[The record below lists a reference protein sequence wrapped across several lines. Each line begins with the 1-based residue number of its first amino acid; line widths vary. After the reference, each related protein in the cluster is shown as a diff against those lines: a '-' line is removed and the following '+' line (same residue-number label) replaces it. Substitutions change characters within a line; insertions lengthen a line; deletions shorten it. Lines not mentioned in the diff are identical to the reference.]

1 MSDNYPPGAAND
13 PRAPYNEKPDPE
25 IEVTVRSTLIK
36 ETVVIGCEAYQ
47 FVEYDY
53 DPLDGFLGGHLV
65 TEAGDDLE
73 ECFRSQDKTPIQ
85 IIMDCQ
91 RIVGE
96 LLREK
101 KRTYAG
107 IYLPQLLDACEGW
120 EEEEVVISDK

>member
-1 MSDNYPPGAAND
+1 MHLECFDVFIFKSGIKI
-13 PRAPYNEKPDPE
+13 APYN
-25 IEVTVRSTLIK
+25 
-36 ETVVIGCEAYQ
+36 EAYQ

-107 IYLPQLLDACEGW
+107 IYLPHLLDACEGW
-120 EEEEVVISDK
+120 EEEELEVKS

>member
-1 MSDNYPPGAAND
+1 MTDNYPPGAAND

-53 DPLDGFLGGHLV
+53 DPLD
-65 TEAGDDLE
+65 DLE

-107 IYLPQLLDACEGW
+107 IYLPHLLDACEGW
-120 EEEEVVISDK
+120 EEEELEVKS

>member
-1 MSDNYPPGAAND
+1 MMGNYPPGAAND

-47 FVEYDY
+47 YVEHEY
-53 DPLDGFLGGHLV
+53 DPLDGSIYSHTV

-73 ECFRSQDKTPIQ
+73 ECFRNQDKTPIQ
-85 IIMDCQ
+85 IIMDCK

-96 LLREK
+96 LLKK
-101 KRTYAG
+101 KRRSYAD
-107 IYLPQLLDACEGW
+107 IYLPYLLDACDGW
-120 EEEEVVISDK
+120 EEEDLTVSD